1 MDLITSA
8 IIAALTAGLA
18 TGLTDTTKQIISD
31 LYNSIKQKIKQTY
44 GTDSKVIK
52 AITDLEAEPSFAPY
66 KTGLQQ
72 RIIELKIES
81 DSELLSLAREL
92 LSAINSSKNTESI
105 QTVQNIYGDGNAVA
119 GTGGTATI
127 NFQQSK
133 PQRRKEE

>member
-18 TGLTDTTKQIISD
+18 AGLADTTKQIISD
-31 LYNSIKQKIKQTY
+31 LYNSIKKRIEQRY

-52 AITDLEAEPSFAPY
+52 AITDLEAEPTFAPY

-72 RIIELKIES
+72 RITELKIES
-81 DSELLSLAREL
+81 DPELISLAQEL
-92 LSAINSSKNTESI
+92 LSAISSSKNKENMR
-105 QTVQNIYGDGNAVA
+105 TVQNIYGDGNAVA
-119 GTGGTATI
+119 GSGGTATV

-133 PQRRKEE
+133 PKRRKK